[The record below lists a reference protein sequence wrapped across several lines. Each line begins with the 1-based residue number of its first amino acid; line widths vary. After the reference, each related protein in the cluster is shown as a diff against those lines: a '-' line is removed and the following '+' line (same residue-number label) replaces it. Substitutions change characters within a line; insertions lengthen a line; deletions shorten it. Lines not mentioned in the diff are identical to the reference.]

1 MTIAW
6 IIGLIL
12 SFILFNLSSCL
23 YYDYDGD
30 RNNKVFK
37 KEYKLKR
44 PLWLV
49 VLFLILSL
57 VPILNITLPIVLFAL
72 IGVCISERDIFFHS
86 ENKIINFLNKSIL
99 KRKLSTGCACN
110 IVGVAKGFDSPLITN

>member
-1 MTIAW
+1 MIVAW

-12 SFILFNLSSCL
+12 SFILFNLSGCL

-30 RNNKVFK
+30 SNNKVFK

-49 VLFLILSL
+49 ALFFISSLI
-57 VPILNITLPIVLFAL
+57 PILNIVLPIVTFVA
-72 IGVCISERDIFFHS
+72 ITISVSERDMFFHS
-86 ENKIINFLNKSIL
+86 ENKIIKFLNK
-99 KRKLSTGCACN
+99 N
-110 IVGVAKGFDSPLITN
+110 I

>member
-1 MTIAW
+1 MIIAW

-12 SFILFNLSSCL
+12 SFILFNLSGCL

-49 VLFLILSL
+49 ALFFMVSL
-57 VPILNITLPIVLFAL
+57 VPILNIAFPIALFVF
-72 IGVCISERDIFFHS
+72 IGVGICEEEMFFHS
-86 ENKIINFLNKSIL
+86 ENKIINFLNKSI
-99 KRKLSTGCACN
+99 
-110 IVGVAKGFDSPLITN
+110 

>member
-1 MTIAW
+1 MIVAW

-12 SFILFNLSSCL
+12 SFILFNLSGCL
-23 YYDYDGD
+23 YYGYDGD

-49 VLFLILSL
+49 GLFFMLSL
-57 VPILNITLPIVLFAL
+57 VPILNIILPIVLFII
-72 IGVCISERDIFFHS
+72 IGVSIGEQDIFFHS
-86 ENKIINFLNKSIL
+86 ENKIINFLNKSI
-99 KRKLSTGCACN
+99 
-110 IVGVAKGFDSPLITN
+110 

>member
-6 IIGLIL
+6 IVGLIL
-12 SFILFNLSSCL
+12 SFILFNLSGCL
-23 YYDYDGD
+23 YCDYDGD

-49 VLFLILSL
+49 SLFFMLSL
-57 VPILNITLPIVLFAL
+57 VPILNIILPIVSFFA
-72 IGVCISERDIFFHS
+72 IGIGISEQDVYFHS
-86 ENKIINFLNKSIL
+86 ENKIINFLNKSI
-99 KRKLSTGCACN
+99 
-110 IVGVAKGFDSPLITN
+110 

>member
-1 MTIAW
+1 MTVAW

-12 SFILFNLSSCL
+12 SFILFNLSGCL

-37 KEYKLKR
+37 KEYKLTR

-49 VLFLILSL
+49 SLFFMSSL
-57 VPILNITLPIVLFAL
+57 VPILNIILPIILFVA
-72 IGVCISERDIFFHS
+72 IGIKISERYIFFHS
-86 ENKIINFLNKSIL
+86 ENKIINFLNK
-99 KRKLSTGCACN
+99 N
-110 IVGVAKGFDSPLITN
+110 I

>member
-12 SFILFNLSSCL
+12 SFILFNLSGCL
-23 YYDYDGD
+23 YYGYDGD

-37 KEYKLKR
+37 KEDKLKR

-49 VLFLILSL
+49 ALFFMLSL
-57 VPILNITLPIVLFAL
+57 VPILNIILPIVLFIV
-72 IGVCISERDIFFHS
+72 IGVNIDSRDIFFHS
-86 ENKIINFLNKSIL
+86 ENKIINFLNKSI
-99 KRKLSTGCACN
+99 
-110 IVGVAKGFDSPLITN
+110 

>member
-1 MTIAW
+1 MTVAW

-12 SFILFNLSSCL
+12 SFILFNLLGCL

-49 VLFLILSL
+49 SLFFMSSL
-57 VPILNITLPIVLFAL
+57 VPILNIILPIVLFCV
-72 IGVCISERDIFFHS
+72 IGVCINDRDIYFHS
-86 ENKIINFLNKSIL
+86 ENKLINFLNK
-99 KRKLSTGCACN
+99 N
-110 IVGVAKGFDSPLITN
+110 I

>member
-6 IIGLIL
+6 IVGLIL
-12 SFILFNLSSCL
+12 SFILFNLSGCL
-23 YYDYDGD
+23 YYDYDGG

-49 VLFLILSL
+49 SLFFILSL
-57 VPILNITLPIVLFAL
+57 VPILNIILPIVLFVV
-72 IGVCISERDIFFHS
+72 IDISISEEEIFFHS
-86 ENKIINFLNKSIL
+86 ENKIINFLNK
-99 KRKLSTGCACN
+99 N
-110 IVGVAKGFDSPLITN
+110 I

>member
-12 SFILFNLSSCL
+12 SFILFNLSGCL
-23 YYDYDGD
+23 YCDYDGD

-49 VLFLILSL
+49 ALFFMVSL
-57 VPILNITLPIVLFAL
+57 VPILNIAFPIASFIF
-72 IGVCISERDIFFHS
+72 IGIAISEREMFFYS
-86 ENKIINFLNKSIL
+86 ENKIINFLNKGI
-99 KRKLSTGCACN
+99 
-110 IVGVAKGFDSPLITN
+110 

>member
-6 IIGLIL
+6 IVGLIL
-12 SFILFNLSSCL
+12 SFILFNLSGCL
-23 YYDYDGD
+23 YYDYEGD

-49 VLFLILSL
+49 ALFFMSSL
-57 VPILNITLPIVLFAL
+57 VPILNIIFSIVLFVF
-72 IGVCISERDIFFHS
+72 IGIGIAEQDIFS
-86 ENKIINFLNKSIL
+86 
-99 KRKLSTGCACN
+99 
-110 IVGVAKGFDSPLITN
+110 

>member
-1 MTIAW
+1 MTVAW

-12 SFILFNLSSCL
+12 SFILFNLSGCL
-23 YYDYDGD
+23 YCDYDGG

-49 VLFLILSL
+49 ALFFMMSL
-57 VPILNITLPIVLFAL
+57 VPILNIILPIVSFAV
-72 IGVCISERDIFFHS
+72 IGICINEQDIYFHS
-86 ENKIINFLNKSIL
+86 ENKIINFLNKTI
-99 KRKLSTGCACN
+99 
-110 IVGVAKGFDSPLITN
+110 

>member
-6 IIGLIL
+6 IVGLIL
-12 SFILFNLSSCL
+12 SFILFNLSGCL

-49 VLFLILSL
+49 ALFFMSSL
-57 VPILNITLPIVLFAL
+57 VPILNIIFSIVLFVF
-72 IGVCISERDIFFHS
+72 IGIGIAEQDIFS
-86 ENKIINFLNKSIL
+86 
-99 KRKLSTGCACN
+99 
-110 IVGVAKGFDSPLITN
+110 

>member
-1 MTIAW
+1 MIVAW

-12 SFILFNLSSCL
+12 SFILFNLSGCL

-49 VLFLILSL
+49 SLFFMLSL
-57 VPILNITLPIVLFAL
+57 VPILNIILPIALFVV
-72 IGVCISERDIFFHS
+72 IDVGIFEEDIFFYS
-86 ENKIINFLNKSIL
+86 ENKIIKFLNK
-99 KRKLSTGCACN
+99 N
-110 IVGVAKGFDSPLITN
+110 I

>member
-6 IIGLIL
+6 IVGLIL
-12 SFILFNLSSCL
+12 SFILFNLSGCL
-23 YYDYDGD
+23 YYGYDGD

-49 VLFLILSL
+49 SLFFMLSL
-57 VPILNITLPIVLFAL
+57 VPILNIILPIVSFIV
-72 IGVCISERDIFFHS
+72 IGVNISKRDLFFHS
-86 ENKIINFLNKSIL
+86 ENKIINFLNKSI
-99 KRKLSTGCACN
+99 
-110 IVGVAKGFDSPLITN
+110 

>member
-1 MTIAW
+1 MTVVW

-12 SFILFNLSSCL
+12 SFILFNLSGCL

-49 VLFLILSL
+49 SLFFMSSL
-57 VPILNITLPIVLFAL
+57 VPILNIILPIFLFFL
-72 IGVCISERDIFFHS
+72 IGVGITERDIFFYS
-86 ENKIINFLNKSIL
+86 ENKIINFLNKSI
-99 KRKLSTGCACN
+99 
-110 IVGVAKGFDSPLITN
+110 

>member
-12 SFILFNLSSCL
+12 SFILFNLSGCL
-23 YYDYDGD
+23 YYGYDGD

-49 VLFLILSL
+49 SLFFMLSL
-57 VPILNITLPIVLFAL
+57 VPIHNIILPIVLFVA
-72 IGVCISERDIFFHS
+72 IGISINERYIFFHS
-86 ENKIINFLNKSIL
+86 ENKIINFLNKPI
-99 KRKLSTGCACN
+99 
-110 IVGVAKGFDSPLITN
+110 

>member
-6 IIGLIL
+6 IVGL
-12 SFILFNLSSCL
+12 ILFNLSGCL

-49 VLFLILSL
+49 ALFFMSSL
-57 VPILNITLPIVLFAL
+57 VPILNIIFSIALFVF
-72 IGVCISERDIFFHS
+72 IGIGIAEQDIYFHS
-86 ENKIINFLNKSIL
+86 ENKIIKFLNKTI
-99 KRKLSTGCACN
+99 
-110 IVGVAKGFDSPLITN
+110 

>member
-12 SFILFNLSSCL
+12 SFILFNLSDCL
-23 YYDYDGD
+23 YYGYDGD

-49 VLFLILSL
+49 ALFFMLSL
-57 VPILNITLPIVLFAL
+57 VPILNIILPIVLFIV
-72 IGVCISERDIFFHS
+72 IGANIDGRNIFFHS
-86 ENKIINFLNKSIL
+86 ENKIINFLNKSI
-99 KRKLSTGCACN
+99 
-110 IVGVAKGFDSPLITN
+110 